1 MFIFHQE
8 FTWNIEIHV
17 SYILE
22 ENSSKMTRMRNEKN
36 PPEQEVNRVVL
47 IASGFISISFTLPM
61 TFYLNADAYWKY
73 KWRVIEGSHQG
84 FDLSK

>member
-1 MFIFHQE
+1 MASI
-8 FTWNIEIHV
+8 
-17 SYILE
+17 
-22 ENSSKMTRMRNEKN
+22 RNEKN

-73 KWRVIEGSHQG
+73 KWRVIEGSDQG